1 VIARTLN
8 EYAEPATSPV
18 TSQLVELVE
27 QLNPPTV
34 EVTLYE
40 ITGLQPLA
48 DPSASADHETVA
60 SSYPTIDV
68 TPVTDEANV

>member
-1 VIARTLN
+1 MIARTLN
-8 EYAEPATSPV
+8 EYAEPAASPV
-18 TSQLVELVE
+18 TSQVVELVE

-48 DPSASADHETVA
+48 DPSANSDQEIVA
-60 SSYPTIDV
+60 SS
-68 TPVTDEANV
+68 